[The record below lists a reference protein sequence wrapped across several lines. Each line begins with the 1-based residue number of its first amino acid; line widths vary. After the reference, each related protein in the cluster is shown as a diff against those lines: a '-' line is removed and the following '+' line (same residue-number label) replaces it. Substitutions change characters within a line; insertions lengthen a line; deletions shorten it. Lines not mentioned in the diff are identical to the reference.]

1 MLAELYEGR
10 KHDKEM
16 LADSG
21 VAKLNK
27 FSFD

>member
-1 MLAELYEGR
+1 MLAELYKGR

-21 VAKLNK
+21 LTKLNK